1 MGSFTSTCGIIDGSD
16 LQAVLAREGPLDPER
31 AVAIVRQIAA
41 ALDAA
46 HAAELIHRDV
56 KPANIVLAQGDFAY
70 LLDFGLA
77 GQAGRWRA
85 CREDGHRWAQRNH
98 GNLGLRRSRR
108 RRAEARDQVQQAQ
121 RPWLDLPAGAGCGD
135 ERGHRC
141 QSLCLQDRQRGRP
154 GRRQDRQQSTPL
166 AP

>member
-56 KPANIVLAQGDFAY
+56 KPANIVLAEGDFAY

-85 CREDGHRWAQRNH
+85 CAGKTVTDGLNGTTETWDFGDLVGDAPKLAIRYNRHNARGWTCQRVLDVVMNVVIDVKACAYKIDNE
-98 GNLGLRRSRR
+98 GV
-108 RRAEARDQVQQAQ
+108 QVA
-121 RPWLDLPAGAGCGD
+121 DKIA
-135 ERGHRC
+135 
-141 QSLCLQDRQRGRP
+141 SK
-154 GRRQDRQQSTPL
+154 
-166 AP
+166 APH